1 MTQYNKLNVKLSN
14 SQLNKLKSAITNE
27 IEVTLNF
34 SSNIIGDSNDENN
47 FPHRLLLT
55 NAQDSNGSKT
65 LFNLMKISLK
75 SYDETSEEGYFLQ
88 VHLQL
93 QFLPERKKLKK
104 VQKLVG
110 NLQGKN
116 KYFIHIRSLKQAL
129 NDGLIS
135 QNVRRLI
142 RFNQSE

>member
-1 MTQYNKLNVKLSN
+1 
-14 SQLNKLKSAITNE
+14 
-27 IEVTLNF
+27 
-34 SSNIIGDSNDENN
+34 
-47 FPHRLLLT
+47 
-55 NAQDSNGSKT
+55 
-65 LFNLMKISLK
+65 MKISLK

-93 QFLPERKKLKK
+93 QFLSERKKLKK

-116 KYFIHIRSLKQAL
+116 KYFIHIRSSKQAL

-135 QNVRRLI
+135 QNVRRVV